1 MSNTQQVRMRKRHHP
16 LHPQRNLA
24 AIGQPPARHADH
36 AGAAHI
42 QHAPMRDAAFA
53 ERIEYHLAKR
63 DADVAAISD
72 RNAGVGS
79 ARETC
84 KALVVMDRA
93 ALVDLGEK
101 AAAAAARL
109 FAARAHAE
117 RSEARRV
124 GKECVRTCLYR
135 WSQ

>member
-1 MSNTQQVRMRKRHHP
+1 
-16 LHPQRNLA
+16 
-24 AIGQPPARHADH
+24 
-36 AGAAHI
+36 
-42 QHAPMRDAAFA
+42 MRDAAFA

-117 RSEARRV
+117 AAIGERKQGVVTLFGDRKSIR
-124 GKECVRTCLYR
+124 LN
-135 WSQ
+135 SSH